1 MQLGMRNAECAMMML
16 FNYVLRITNYALN
29 FGGEFMFLKK
39 FFSVILL
46 LAIMTLPQNV
56 SAEKTDWFDRNFYF
70 RNIRT
75 VIVFDVT
82 ANRGT
87 NYGGDISM
95 LNMQDTFVQNAKKH
109 LKCNIITEREA
120 RLALGH
126 QLGMDLESLAYSNPQ
141 NARKIVEENA
151 YRIADAGI
159 FANIDAW
166 ENNYYIEPA
175 HTVWESKRET
185 YTYYDRHGRRHEETR
200 YIQVPVTYPPQ
211 RVDISTIQV
220 SLQVYDSRNLKMVF
234 ARKDVRDRQ
243 DYQAQKG
250 MFGRICNSF
259 FEDFSQKLR

>member
-1 MQLGMRNAECAMMML
+1 
-16 FNYVLRITNYALN
+16 
-29 FGGEFMFLKK
+29 MFLKK
-39 FFSVILL
+39 FFGVILL

-70 RNIRT
+70 RNIRA

-82 ANRGT
+82 ASRGAD
-87 NYGGDISM
+87 YGGDIS
-95 LNMQDTFVQNAKKH
+95 LRNMQDTFVQNAQKH
-109 LKCNIITEREA
+109 LKCTVLTEAEA
-120 RLALGH
+120 RRTLGY

-141 NARKIVEENA
+141 RARKIIEDNA

-159 FANIDAW
+159 FANLDTW

-185 YTYYDRHGRRHEETR
+185 YRYYDHHGRRHEETR
-200 YIQVPVTYPPQ
+200 YIQVPVTYPPR
-211 RVDISTIQV
+211 RVDVSTIQV
-220 SLQVYDSRNLKMVF
+220 SMQVYETRQNQMVF

-243 DYQAQKG
+243 DYQAQQG

-259 FEDFSQKLR
+259 FEDFAKKLR